1 MTMRVSFIRNH
12 IVLVACLVL
21 CFALSGCGSKP
32 AWEVTHPVKG
42 LLTYKGKPVANADL
56 AFFPQDSSY
65 PDTVRPRARTK
76 EDGSFI
82 VWTYNEGDGAPVGS
96 YKVTAVHNE
105 IGISKEAVVAKP
117 NDLPPKYSTL
127 EGTDLQI
134 TVKEGENQLPEFA
147 LK

>member
-1 MTMRVSFIRNH
+1 MTTCVSIIRDRA
-12 IVLVACLVL
+12 VLAVCLTL

-42 LLTYKGKPVANADL
+42 LLKFKGKPVANADL

-76 EDGSFI
+76 EDGTFV
-82 VWTYNEGDGAPVGS
+82 VWTYNEGDGAPVGN
-96 YKVTAVHNE
+96 YKVTAVRNE
-105 IGISKEAVVAKP
+105 VGISKEAVVAKP

-127 EGTDLQI
+127 DGTDLQI
-134 TVKEGENQLPEFA
+134 TVKEGENQLPEFT